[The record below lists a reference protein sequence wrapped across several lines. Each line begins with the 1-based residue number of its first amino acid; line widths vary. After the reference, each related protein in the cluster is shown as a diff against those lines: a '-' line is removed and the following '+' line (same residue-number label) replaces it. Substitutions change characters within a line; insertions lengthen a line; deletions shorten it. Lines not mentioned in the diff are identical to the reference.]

1 MMKTNYEILAFD
13 DNTDGQAYL
22 ADIEYA
28 LGIQAAF
35 KKAYKL
41 SYQHDHICIVHADLF
56 TTNVPLT
63 FSETAPY
70 SIIVEAGIR
79 YEL

>member
-1 MMKTNYEILAFD
+1 MKNNYEILAFD

-22 ADIEYA
+22 SDIEYA

-41 SYQHDHICIVHADLF
+41 AFSHDHICITSAETFATDAPMTF
-56 TTNVPLT
+56 T
-63 FSETAPY
+63 ETAPS
-70 SIIVEAGIR
+70 SIVIEMGH
-79 YEL
+79 LF

>member
-1 MMKTNYEILAFD
+1 MKTNYEILAFD

-41 SYQHDHICIVHADLF
+41 SFAHDHACITSAETFLQDAPMTF
-56 TTNVPLT
+56 T
-63 FSETAPY
+63 ETAPY
-70 SIIVEAGIR
+70 SITIEMGH
-79 YEL
+79 LF

>member
-1 MMKTNYEILAFD
+1 MKNNHEILAFD

-41 SYQHDHICIVHADLF
+41 SFSHDHVCIISAETFLQGA
-56 TTNVPLT
+56 PLT
-63 FSETAPY
+63 FTEAAPH
-70 SIIVEAGIR
+70 SINIEMGH
-79 YEL
+79 LF

>member
-1 MMKTNYEILAFD
+1 MKMNYEILAFD

-22 ADIEYA
+22 ADIEYT

-41 SYQHDHICIVHADLF
+41 SFEHDHICITSAETFVDNAPMTF
-56 TTNVPLT
+56 T
-63 FSETAPY
+63 ETAPY
-70 SIIVEAGIR
+70 SITIEMGQSF
-79 YEL
+79 